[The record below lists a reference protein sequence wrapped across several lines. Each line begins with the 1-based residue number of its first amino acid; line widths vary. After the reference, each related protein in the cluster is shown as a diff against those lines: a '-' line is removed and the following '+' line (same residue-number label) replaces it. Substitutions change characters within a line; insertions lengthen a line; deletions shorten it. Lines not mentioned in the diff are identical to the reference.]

1 MSNRSY
7 RGFTLVELLVV
18 IAIISILLAL
28 VVPAAM
34 GVRDRAGITEC
45 GRRQEELAKGV
56 MAYASG
62 RGHFPGYVNRDGTS
76 WVIAVFKDIGEG
88 GLYDTWL
95 GGNGDTPRLENL
107 MCPSEG
113 QEGDALLS
121 FVGNCGQPGADE
133 APRATA
139 IFHDRSAG
147 RAGATT
153 RPDDVRDGNTLMI
166 SERLLRAQDNTDPS
180 AGSQGVQRRW
190 TEVAENRIG
199 FTWNAGGGNSIL
211 RHVNSNHGG
220 VVNVAYC
227 DGGQKP
233 LNENTDYDVYC
244 HLMTPNGAVVGQVD
258 HEEVAAGQ
266 AGRDDVAV
274 GQVNTKQGST

>member
-18 IAIISILLAL
+18 IVIISILLAL
-28 VVPAAM
+28 IVPAAM
-34 GVRDRAGITEC
+34 GVRDRAGITRC

-62 RGHFPGYVNRDGTS
+62 TGHFPGYVNPDGIS
-76 WVIAVFKDIGEG
+76 WVIVVFKDIGEG
-88 GLYDTWL
+88 GLHNTWL

-107 MCPSEG
+107 MCPAES
-113 QEGDALLS
+113 QEGDALLA
-121 FVGNCGQPGADE
+121 FVGNCGEPGVDK
-133 APRATA
+133 APRATG

-147 RAGATT
+147 RAGVATM
-153 RPDDVRDGNTLMI
+153 PDDVQDGNTLMI
-166 SERLLRAQDNTDPS
+166 SERLLRAQDNSDPNPDS
-180 AGSQGVQRRW
+180 EGELRRW

-211 RHVNSNHGG
+211 RHINSNHSG

-227 DGGQKP
+227 GGAQEP
-233 LNENTDYDVYC
+233 LNENIEYSVYSQM
-244 HLMTPNGAVVGQVD
+244 MTPNGAL
-258 HEEVAAGQ
+258 
-266 AGRDDVAV
+266 
-274 GQVNTKQGST
+274 VNQER